1 MSLSLFLS
9 NFGYAG
15 LILLAVIAIILMI
28 NNFQK
33 KSLNLLR
40 RLSSTYNDIETV
52 LARMTNS
59 VEQINNR
66 VAAMEAKLE
75 EVDEAV
81 SRQQQELTRMADGF
95 HSQSQMSKAIELA
108 RSGASASEIMLTT
121 NLPKEEAEAIARFHR
136 AKR

>member
-15 LILLAVIAIILMI
+15 LILLAVIAIILMV

-66 VAAMEAKLE
+66 LAAMEAKLGE
-75 EVDEAV
+75 IDEAV
-81 SRQQQELTRMADGF
+81 SRQQQELTRLADGF

-108 RSGASASEIMLTT
+108 RGGASASEIMLST

-136 AKR
+136 A

>member
-40 RLSSTYNDIETV
+40 RLSSTYNDVETV

-59 VEQINNR
+59 VEQINSR
-66 VAAMEAKLE
+66 IAAMETKLE
-75 EVDEAV
+75 EIDEAV
-81 SRQQQELTRMADGF
+81 SRQQQELTRLADGF

-108 RSGASASEIMLTT
+108 RGGASASEIMLTT

-136 AKR
+136 A

>member
-40 RLSSTYNDIETV
+40 RLSSTYNDVETV

-66 VAAMEAKLE
+66 LATIEAKLE
-75 EVDEAV
+75 EIDEAV
-81 SRQQQELTRMADGF
+81 SRQQQELTRLADGF

-108 RSGASASEIMLTT
+108 RGGASASEIMLTT

-136 AKR
+136 A

>member
-40 RLSSTYNDIETV
+40 RLSSTYNDVETV

-66 VAAMEAKLE
+66 LAAIEAKLE
-75 EVDEAV
+75 EIDEGV
-81 SRQQQELTRMADGF
+81 SRQQQELTRLADGF
-95 HSQSQMSKAIELA
+95 YSQSQMSKAIELA
-108 RSGASASEIMLTT
+108 RGGASASEIMLTT

-136 AKR
+136 A

>member
-40 RLSSTYNDIETV
+40 RLSSTYNDVETV

-66 VAAMEAKLE
+66 LAAIEAKLE
-75 EVDEAV
+75 EIDEAV
-81 SRQQQELTRMADGF
+81 SRQQQELTRLADGF

-108 RSGASASEIMLTT
+108 RGGASASEIMLTT
-121 NLPKEEAEAIARFHR
+121 NLPKKEAEAIARFHR
-136 AKR
+136 A

>member
-52 LARMTNS
+52 SARMTNS
-59 VEQINNR
+59 LEQINSR
-66 VAAMEAKLE
+66 IAAMETKLE
-75 EVDEAV
+75 EIDEAV
-81 SRQQQELTRMADGF
+81 SRQQQELTRLADGF

-108 RSGASASEIMLTT
+108 RGGASASEIMLTT

-136 AKR
+136 A

>member
-15 LILLAVIAIILMI
+15 FILLAVIAIILMI

-40 RLSSTYNDIETV
+40 RLSSTYNDVETV

-66 VAAMEAKLE
+66 LAAIEAKLE
-75 EVDEAV
+75 EIDEAV
-81 SRQQQELTRMADGF
+81 SRQQQELTRLADGF

-108 RSGASASEIMLTT
+108 RGGASASEIMLTT

-136 AKR
+136 A

>member
-40 RLSSTYNDIETV
+40 RLSSTYNDIEIV

-66 VAAMEAKLE
+66 LAAIEAKLE
-75 EVDEAV
+75 EIDEAV
-81 SRQQQELTRMADGF
+81 SRQQQELTRLADGF
-95 HSQSQMSKAIELA
+95 HSQSQMSKAIEMA
-108 RSGASASEIMLTT
+108 RGGASASEIMLTT

-136 AKR
+136 A

>member
-66 VAAMEAKLE
+66 LAAIEAKLE
-75 EVDEAV
+75 EIDEAV
-81 SRQQQELTRMADGF
+81 SRQQQELTRLADGF

-108 RSGASASEIMLTT
+108 RGGASASEIMLTT
-121 NLPKEEAEAIARFHR
+121 NLPKEEAEAVARFHR
-136 AKR
+136 A

>member
-66 VAAMEAKLE
+66 LAAIEAKLE
-75 EVDEAV
+75 EIDEAV
-81 SRQQQELTRMADGF
+81 SRQQQELTRLADGF

-108 RSGASASEIMLTT
+108 RGGASASEIMLTT

-136 AKR
+136 A

>member
-59 VEQINNR
+59 VEQINSR
-66 VAAMEAKLE
+66 LAAMETKLE
-75 EVDEAV
+75 EIDEAV
-81 SRQQQELTRMADGF
+81 SRQQQELTRLADGF

-108 RSGASASEIMLTT
+108 RGGASASEIMLTT

-136 AKR
+136 AKS